1 MSTVTVTGGGVFFIF
16 EDSLLHAGMTCRVSC
31 PRERASTSGP
41 LSTLDLAIR
50 VTKVLY
56 AAYCSAEEG
65 RRIYLD

>member
-1 MSTVTVTGGGVFFIF
+1 MDELTDFMEAVALG
-16 EDSLLHAGMTCRVSC
+16 R
-31 PRERASTSGP
+31 PP